1 MTTTVFNRNDT
12 NHCMSAEIIAQCHTA
27 RLKPD
32 FLYLPNA
39 LPLNMGD
46 PWINSGVRGQ
56 KFEDKF
62 TVGSPYCSPHLW
74 VQATTEYSFCDLE
87 MSTLKL
93 RVC

>member
-1 MTTTVFNRNDT
+1 MTDGSMTTTVFNRNDT

-46 PWINSGVRGQ
+46 P
-56 KFEDKF
+56 
-62 TVGSPYCSPHLW
+62 
-74 VQATTEYSFCDLE
+74 
-87 MSTLKL
+87 
-93 RVC
+93 